1 MNSTNGKTKWLKYW
15 ATSYK
20 MNLIKGRIKIIDRYI
35 IGKYLGTFIY
45 TLAIFVIIIVV
56 FDLSEKLD
64 DFLKSGLS
72 LWGVMTRYYAG
83 SIPFYINMLS
93 PLINFIAVI
102 FFTAKMADQTE
113 IVPILSG
120 GVSFN
125 RFLWPYFISASII
138 FSANLVSNLYVL
150 PYTNTL
156 KNTFENT
163 YVKRNDPSTKSNIHM
178 KLDDK
183 TYIYIQSFDNKTNYG
198 YRFSLD
204 NFNGDVLTKKIIADN
219 IRWDSTKRK
228 WQLSNYSI
236 RKIDG
241 LKETMIYGSGKLKDT
256 ILDMRP
262 DDFSAYDNVVQNL
275 STTELA
281 EKIRKERIRGTG
293 IMNDL
298 MFEQYKR
305 YIHPLSA
312 FVLTLI
318 GVALSSRKVRGGV
331 GVSLGIGIFI
341 SFAYIVFNQFTQM
354 FSTKG
359 GLPPFIAVLS
369 PTIVFGLLGFYLLKR
384 APK

>member
-1 MNSTNGKTKWLKYW
+1 MK
-15 ATSYK
+15 
-20 MNLIKGRIKIIDRYI
+20 LINIKIIDRFI

-64 DFLKSGLS
+64 DFLKSGLTF
-72 LWGVMTRYYAG
+72 WGVLTKYYAG

-138 FSANLVSNLYVL
+138 FSANLLSNLYIL

-156 KNTFENT
+156 KNSFENT
-163 YVKRNDPSTKSNIHM
+163 FVKRNDPSTKSNIHM
-178 KLDDK
+178 KLDNK

-204 NFNGDVLTKKIIADN
+204 NFDGDVLTKKIIAEN
-219 IRWDSTKRK
+219 IKWDSTKRK
-228 WQLSNYSI
+228 WQLSNYTI
-236 RKIDG
+236 RNVNG
-241 LKETMIYGSGKLKDT
+241 LKESMIYGNGKLKDT

-275 STTELA
+275 STKELS
-281 EKIRKERIRGTG
+281 EKIRKEKIRGTG

-298 MFEQYKR
+298 QFEQYKR
-305 YIHPLSA
+305 YLHPLSA

-331 GVSLGIGIFI
+331 GVSLGIGIFL

-359 GLPPFIAVLS
+359 GLPPFIAVLL

>member
-1 MNSTNGKTKWLKYW
+1 
-15 ATSYK
+15 
-20 MNLIKGRIKIIDRYI
+20 MNLIKGNIKIIDRYI

-45 TLAIFVIIIVV
+45 TLAIFVIIIIV

-72 LWGVMTRYYAG
+72 FWGVITKYYAG

-125 RFLWPYFISASII
+125 RFLWPYFVSASII
-138 FSANLVSNLYVL
+138 FSANLVSNLYIL

-156 KNTFENT
+156 KNSFENT

-204 NFNGDVLTKKIIADN
+204 NFNGDVLTKKIVADN
-219 IRWDSTKRK
+219 IKWDSTKRK

-256 ILDMRP
+256 ILDIRP

-275 STTELA
+275 STKELA
-281 EKIRKERIRGTG
+281 EKIRKEKIRGTG

-369 PTIVFGLLGFYLLKR
+369 PTIFFGLLGFYLLKR

>member
-1 MNSTNGKTKWLKYW
+1 
-15 ATSYK
+15 
-20 MNLIKGRIKIIDRYI
+20 MNLIKGNIKIIDRYI

-45 TLAIFVIIIVV
+45 TLAIFVIIIIV

-72 LWGVMTRYYAG
+72 LWGVITKYYAG

-125 RFLWPYFISASII
+125 RFLWPYFVSASII
-138 FSANLVSNLYVL
+138 FSANLISNLYIL

-156 KNTFENT
+156 KNSFENT

-204 NFNGDVLTKKIIADN
+204 NFNGDILTKKIIADN
-219 IRWDSTKRK
+219 IKWDSTKRK

-275 STTELA
+275 STNELA
-281 EKIRKERIRGTG
+281 EKIRKEKTRGTG

-298 MFEQYKR
+298 QFERYKR
-305 YIHPLSA
+305 YLHPLSA

-359 GLPPFIAVLS
+359 GLPPFIAVLL

>member
-1 MNSTNGKTKWLKYW
+1 VNSTNGKTKWLKYW

>member
-1 MNSTNGKTKWLKYW
+1 MNI
-15 ATSYK
+15 
-20 MNLIKGRIKIIDRYI
+20 IKGNIKIIDRYI

-64 DFLKSGLS
+64 DFLNSGLS
-72 LWGVMTRYYAG
+72 FWGILTKYYAG
-83 SIPFYINMLS
+83 SIPFYVNMLS

-125 RFLWPYFISASII
+125 RFLFPYLISATII
-138 FSANLVSNLYVL
+138 FSANLVSNLYIL

-156 KNTFENT
+156 KNNFENT
-163 YVKRNDPSTKSNIHM
+163 YVKRNDPSTKQNIHM

-183 TYIYIQSFDNKTNYG
+183 TYIFIESFDNKTNSG

-204 NFNGDVLTKKIIADN
+204 NFNGDVLTKKIVADN
-219 IRWDSTKRK
+219 IRWDSLKRK
-228 WQLSNYSI
+228 WSLSNYSI

-241 LKETMIYGSGKLKDT
+241 LKESMIYGSGKLKDT

-275 STTELA
+275 TTTELA
-281 EKIRKERIRGTG
+281 EKIRKERTRGTG

-305 YIHPLSA
+305 YLHPLSA

-331 GVSLGIGIFI
+331 GVSLGIGIFL

-359 GLPPFIAVLS
+359 GLPPFIAVLA
-369 PTIVFGLLGFYLLKR
+369 PTIFFGLLGLYLLKR

>member
-1 MNSTNGKTKWLKYW
+1 
-15 ATSYK
+15 
-20 MNLIKGRIKIIDRYI
+20 MNLIKGNIKIIDRYI

-45 TLAIFVIIIVV
+45 TLAIFVIIIIV

-64 DFLKSGLS
+64 DFLKSGLG
-72 LWGVMTRYYAG
+72 LWGVITKYYAG

-138 FSANLVSNLYVL
+138 FSANLFSNLYIL

-156 KNTFENT
+156 KNSFENT
-163 YVKRNDPSTKSNIHM
+163 YVKRNNPSTKSNIHM

-204 NFNGDVLTKKIIADN
+204 NFNGDVLTKKIVADN
-219 IRWDSTKRK
+219 IKWDSTKRQ

-256 ILDMRP
+256 ILDVRP

-275 STTELA
+275 STKELA
-281 EKIRKERIRGTG
+281 DKIRKEKVRGTG

-359 GLPPFIAVLS
+359 GLPPFIAVLL
-369 PTIVFGLLGFYLLKR
+369 PTIAFGLLGFYLLKR

>member
-1 MNSTNGKTKWLKYW
+1 MFKLN
-15 ATSYK
+15 
-20 MNLIKGRIKIIDRYI
+20 IKILDRFI

-45 TLAIFVIIIVV
+45 TLIIFVVIIVV
-56 FDLSEKLD
+56 FDISEKLD
-64 DFLKSGLS
+64 DFLKSGLGF
-72 LWGVMTRYYAG
+72 WGIVSKYYAG
-83 SIPFYINMLS
+83 SVPFYVNMLS

-125 RFLWPYFISASII
+125 RFLRPYFISAFII
-138 FSANLVSNLYVL
+138 FAVNLGSNLYIL

-156 KNTFENT
+156 KNTFENK
-163 YVKRNDPSTKSNIHM
+163 YVKRNDPTAKNNIHM
-178 KLDDK
+178 KLDK
-183 TYIYIQSFDNKTNYG
+183 QTYIYIESFDNATNSG
-198 YRFSLD
+198 SK
-204 NFNGDVLTKKIIADN
+204 FNLSNIKGDTLTKVIVAEN
-219 IRWDSTKRK
+219 INWDAVKKRWK
-228 WQLSNYSI
+228 LSNYSI
-236 RKIDG
+236 RNING
-241 LKETMIYGSGKLKDT
+241 MKETMVYGAGKTKDT

-262 DDFSAYDNVVQNL
+262 NDFSAYDNVVQNL
-275 STTELA
+275 TTHELA
-281 EKIRKERIRGTG
+281 EKIKKEKIRGTG

-298 MFEQYKR
+298 LFEQYKR
-305 YIHPLSA
+305 YLTPLSA

-331 GVSLGIGIFI
+331 GVSLGIGIFL

-359 GLPPFIAVLS
+359 GLPPFIAVLL
-369 PTIVFGLLGFYLLKR
+369 PTISFAILGLYLLKR

>member
-1 MNSTNGKTKWLKYW
+1 
-15 ATSYK
+15 
-20 MNLIKGRIKIIDRYI
+20 MNLIKGNIKIIDRYI
-35 IGKYLGTFIY
+35 IGKYLGTFVY
-45 TLAIFVIIIVV
+45 TLAIFVIIIIV

-72 LWGVMTRYYAG
+72 LWGVITKYYAG

-138 FSANLVSNLYVL
+138 FSANLVSNLYIL

-156 KNTFENT
+156 KNSFENT

-178 KLDDK
+178 KLDNK

-204 NFNGDVLTKKIIADN
+204 NFDGDVLTKKIIADN
-219 IRWDSTKRK
+219 IKWDSTKRK

-241 LKETMIYGSGKLKDT
+241 LKEAMIYGSGKLKDT

-275 STTELA
+275 STKELA
-281 EKIRKERIRGTG
+281 EKIRKEKVRGTG

-359 GLPPFIAVLS
+359 GLPPFIAVLL

>member
-1 MNSTNGKTKWLKYW
+1 MNFLTGRLKI
-15 ATSYK
+15 
-20 MNLIKGRIKIIDRYI
+20 LDRHI

-45 TLAIFVIIIVV
+45 TLTIFVVIIVI

-64 DFLKSGLS
+64 DFLRNNLTFWQVVS
-72 LWGVMTRYYAG
+72 LYYAG
-83 SIPFYINMLS
+83 SIPFYVNMLS

-125 RFLWPYFISASII
+125 RFLRPYFISAFII
-138 FSANLVSNLYVL
+138 FAVNLAANLYIL

-163 YVKRNDPSTKSNIHM
+163 YVKQGSPSVKGQIHM
-178 KLDDK
+178 KLDK
-183 TYIYIQSFDNKTNYG
+183 NTYIYIEGFDNKTKIG
-198 YRFSLD
+198 TKFILD
-204 NFNGDVLTKKIIADN
+204 NFEGDVMRKKIVAESIA
-219 IRWDSTKRK
+219 WDSTKRSWK
-228 WQLSNYSI
+228 MSNYTI
-236 RKIDG
+236 RNIDG
-241 LKETMIYGSGKLKDT
+241 LKETFITGGDKKKDT

-262 DDFSAYDNVVQNL
+262 DDFSAYDNIYENL
-275 STTELA
+275 SNRELS
-281 EKIRKERIRGTG
+281 EKIRKESTRGSG

-298 MFEQYKR
+298 LFEQYKR
-305 YIHPLSA
+305 YLQPLSA

-331 GVSLGIGIFI
+331 GLPLGIGIFL
-341 SFAYIVFNQFTQM
+341 SFGYIVLNQFAKM
-354 FSTKG
+354 FSIKG
-359 GLPPFIAVLS
+359 GIPPLFAVLL
-369 PTIVFGLLGFYLLKR
+369 PTILFGILGYILLIK

>member
-1 MNSTNGKTKWLKYW
+1 MEKQNGEGFRPKIIRMSLLKG
-15 ATSYK
+15 K
-20 MNLIKGRIKIIDRYI
+20 IKIIDQYI

-56 FDLSEKLD
+56 FDLSEKMD
-64 DFLKSGLS
+64 DFMKSGLS
-72 LWGVMTRYYAG
+72 FWGILSKYYAG
-83 SIPFYINMLS
+83 SIPFYVNMLS

-125 RFLWPYFISASII
+125 RFLLPYFVSATVI
-138 FSANLVSNLYVL
+138 FAANLGSNLYVL

-156 KNTFENT
+156 KNSFENT
-163 YVKRNDPSTKSNIHM
+163 YVKRNDPSTKTNIHM

-183 TYIYIQSFDNKTNYG
+183 TYIYIESFDNKTNYG

-204 NFNGDVLTKKIIADN
+204 NFNGDVLVKKIVADN
-219 IRWDSTKRK
+219 IKWDSTKRK

-241 LKETMIYGSGKLKDT
+241 LKESMIYGNGKLKDT

-262 DDFSAYDNVVQNL
+262 DDFSAYANVVQNL
-275 STTELA
+275 STSELA
-281 EKIRKERIRGTG
+281 DKIRKEKVRGTG

-298 MFEQYKR
+298 EFEQYKR
-305 YIHPLSA
+305 FLHPLSA
-312 FVLTLI
+312 YILTLI

-359 GLPPFIAVLS
+359 GLPPVIAVIS
-369 PTIVFGLLGFYLLKR
+369 PTIAFGLLGIYLLKR

>member
-1 MNSTNGKTKWLKYW
+1 MNI
-15 ATSYK
+15 
-20 MNLIKGRIKIIDRYI
+20 IKGNIKIIDRYI

-56 FDLSEKLD
+56 FDLSEKMD
-64 DFLKSGLS
+64 DFMKSGLS
-72 LWGVMTRYYAG
+72 LWGVLTKYYAG
-83 SIPFYINMLS
+83 SIPFYVNMLS

-125 RFLWPYFISASII
+125 RFLFPYFVSASII
-138 FSANLVSNLYVL
+138 FSANLLSNLYIL

-156 KNTFENT
+156 KNSFENT

-178 KLDDK
+178 KLDNK
-183 TYIYIQSFDNKTNYG
+183 TYIYIENFDNKTNSG

-204 NFNGDVLTKKIIADN
+204 NFNGDVLVKKIIADN
-219 IRWDSTKRK
+219 IKWDSVKRK

-241 LKETMIYGSGKLKDT
+241 LKESMIYGSGKLKDT

-262 DDFSAYDNVVQNL
+262 DDFSAYDNVIQNL
-275 STTELA
+275 STTELS
-281 EKIRKERIRGTG
+281 EKITKEKTRGTG

-298 MFEQYKR
+298 QFEQYKR
-305 YIHPLSA
+305 YLHPLSA
-312 FVLTLI
+312 YILTLI

-359 GLPPFIAVLS
+359 GLPPFIAVLL
-369 PTIVFGLLGFYLLKR
+369 PTIVFGLLGIFLLKR

>member
-1 MNSTNGKTKWLKYW
+1 MDL
-15 ATSYK
+15 
-20 MNLIKGRIKIIDRYI
+20 LKGRIKIIDRYI
-35 IGKYLGTFIY
+35 IGKYLGTFVY

-56 FDLSEKLD
+56 FDLSEKMD
-64 DFLKSGLS
+64 DFMKSGLS
-72 LWGVMTRYYAG
+72 FWGILSKYYAG
-83 SIPFYINMLS
+83 SIPFYVNMLS

-125 RFLWPYFISASII
+125 RFLFPYFISASII
-138 FSANLVSNLYVL
+138 FSANLVSNLYIL

-156 KNTFENT
+156 KNKFENT
-163 YVKRNDPSTKSNIHM
+163 YVKRNEASTKSYIHM
-178 KLDDK
+178 KLDNK
-183 TYIYIQSFDNKTNYG
+183 TYIYIENFDNKTNSG
-198 YRFSLD
+198 YRFTLD
-204 NFNGDVLTKKIIADN
+204 NFDGDVLKKKIVADN
-219 IRWDSTKRK
+219 IKWDSLKRK
-228 WQLSNYSI
+228 WQLSNYSVRTI
-236 RKIDG
+236 NG
-241 LKETMIYGSGKLKDT
+241 LKETMVYGTGKVKDT

-275 STTELA
+275 TTKELG
-281 EKIRKERIRGTG
+281 EKIRKEKIRGTG

-298 MFEQYKR
+298 QFERYKR
-305 YIHPLSA
+305 FLHPLSA

-331 GVSLGIGIFI
+331 GVSLGIGII
-341 SFAYIVFNQFTQM
+341 LSFAYIVFNQFTQM

-359 GLPPFIAVLS
+359 GLPPFIAVLT
-369 PTIVFGLLGFYLLKR
+369 PTLAFGILGLYLLKR

>member
-1 MNSTNGKTKWLKYW
+1 MGFLKGKV
-15 ATSYK
+15 
-20 MNLIKGRIKIIDRYI
+20 KIIDQYI
-35 IGKYLGTFIY
+35 IGKYLGTFVY

-56 FDLSEKLD
+56 FDLSEKMD
-64 DFLKSGLS
+64 DFMKSGLS
-72 LWGVMTRYYAG
+72 FWGVLTKYYAG
-83 SIPFYINMLS
+83 SIPFYVNMLS

-125 RFLWPYFISASII
+125 RFLFPYFVSATVI
-138 FSANLVSNLYVL
+138 FSANLVSNLYIL

-156 KNTFENT
+156 KNSFENT

-178 KLDDK
+178 KLDNK
-183 TYIYIQSFDNKTNYG
+183 TYIYIESFDNKTNYG
-198 YRFSLD
+198 YRFTLD
-204 NFNGDVLTKKIIADN
+204 NFNGDVMVKKIVADN
-219 IRWDSTKRK
+219 IKWDSLKRK

-241 LKETMIYGSGKLKDT
+241 LKESMIYGSGKVKDT

-262 DDFSAYDNVVQNL
+262 DDFSAYDNVIQNL
-275 STTELA
+275 STKELS
-281 EKIRKERIRGTG
+281 EKIQKEKIRGTG

-298 MFEQYKR
+298 EFEKFKR
-305 YIHPLSA
+305 YLHPLSA
-312 FVLTLI
+312 YILTLI

-359 GLPPFIAVLS
+359 GFPPFIAVLL
-369 PTIVFGLLGFYLLKR
+369 PTIVFGTLGIYLLRK